1 MNTIEL
7 EKPIKSDFLDDNIVK
22 LGISYYSDNG
32 ALAMLAMN
40 PKDEYLADV
49 TVNLPETNLL
59 DKFSF
64 FLNANDTAKAV
75 ANNLMDNQIVKRLPM
90 TATSGFNVYHAY
102 TIVDD
107 NFKKQVAK
115 AINN

>member
-7 EKPIKSDFLDDNIVK
+7 KKPIKSNFLDDNIVK

-59 DKFSF
+59 DQFSF

-75 ANNLMDNQIVKRLPM
+75 ANNLMDNQIIKRLPM
-90 TATSGFNVYHAY
+90 TAASGFNLYHAY
-102 TIVDD
+102 IIIDD

>member
-49 TVNLPETNLL
+49 TVNL
-59 DKFSF
+59 
-64 FLNANDTAKAV
+64 
-75 ANNLMDNQIVKRLPM
+75 LMK
-90 TATSGFNVYHAY
+90 
-102 TIVDD
+102 
-107 NFKKQVAK
+107 
-115 AINN
+115 

>member
-7 EKPIKSDFLDDNIVK
+7 KKPIKSDFLDDNIVK

-64 FLNANDTAKAV
+64 FLMQMIQLK
-75 ANNLMDNQIVKRLPM
+75 L
-90 TATSGFNVYHAY
+90 
-102 TIVDD
+102 
-107 NFKKQVAK
+107 
-115 AINN
+115 

>member
-40 PKDEYLADV
+40 SKDEYLADV
-49 TVNLPETNLL
+49 TVNL
-59 DKFSF
+59 
-64 FLNANDTAKAV
+64 
-75 ANNLMDNQIVKRLPM
+75 LMK
-90 TATSGFNVYHAY
+90 
-102 TIVDD
+102 
-107 NFKKQVAK
+107 
-115 AINN
+115 